1 MNRPGQ
7 LSRHLPATALAC
19 LGIGFCWLALP
30 HPALVIALGLLPLAA
45 IFVLRHSFL
54 IILMFVIFSFFRLHE
69 AFPQLYSLKI
79 PLLLS
84 LASLAA
90 LAWHLGLTRRVRLY
104 WRPELTALGLFFF
117 WVLLGTLLAS
127 NRPVAFEYLKGIYWK
142 IALMTF
148 AIAWLSRS
156 ERDFTL
162 AGRLIPLAGLLVAIV
177 ALANKFRGIDLV
189 EGTRVTI
196 GRALGSVLGDPND
209 LALVLMFP
217 LSFAISLML
226 ERRLYGWTRLLGWL
240 STPVLIGA
248 IIATQSRGGLLGLMA
263 IVGCYGYRQIRN
275 KTLFAGLAA
284 AGLLLLYVAA
294 GISDRASGGAAEAG
308 IDASSMGR
316 LYAWQAAFMMA
327 VDNPLSGVGLNNFY
341 ANYFYYSPHWDGLNH
356 AVHSTWFGVL
366 AETGFVGLALF
377 VTIVILLLRSAWRSL
392 KRIEELR
399 ERASP
404 GIAAASRAMLTGL
417 AGIIVSGTFLTQGF
431 TWPIYILAALIVALA
446 QWLDNHADM
455 TSGEPVR

>member
-1 MNRPGQ
+1 MNRRS
-7 LSRHLPATALAC
+7 LSPHHLPITCLAC
-19 LGIGFCWLALP
+19 LGVGLGWLVLP
-30 HPALVIALGLLPLAA
+30 HPLLAVVLGLLPLAA
-45 IFVLRHSFL
+45 IFVLRQSFF

-69 AFPQLYSLKI
+69 VFPALYSLKI

-90 LAWHLGLTRRVRLY
+90 LAWHLGLTRRLQLY
-104 WRPELTALGLFFF
+104 WRPELTVLGLFFF

-148 AIAWLSRS
+148 AIAWLSRD
-156 ERDFTL
+156 ERDFAL
-162 AGRLIPLAGLLVAIV
+162 SGRLIPLAGLLVALV

-189 EGTRVTI
+189 EGSRVTI

-226 ERRLYGWTRLLGWL
+226 ERRLDIGTRLLGWIC
-240 STPVLIGA
+240 TPVLIAA
-248 IIATQSRGGLLGLMA
+248 IIATQSRGGLLGLLA
-263 IVGCYGYRQIRN
+263 IIACYGYRQIRS
-275 KTLFAGLAA
+275 KVLLTGLGAA
-284 AGLLLLYVAA
+284 ALLLLYVAA

-308 IDASSMGR
+308 IDASAMGR
-316 LYAWQAAFMMA
+316 IYAWQAAFKMA
-327 VDNPLSGVGLNNFY
+327 LDNPLSGVGLNNFY

-366 AETGFVGLALF
+366 AETGFVGLLLF
-377 VTIVILLLRSAWRSL
+377 IATMAMLLRTAWRSQQ
-392 KRIEELR
+392 RIEARGLQV
-399 ERASP
+399 SP
-404 GIAAASRAMLTGL
+404 SMVAASHSMLTGL
-417 AGIIVSGTFLTQGF
+417 VGIIVSGTFLTQGF
-431 TWPIYILAALIVALA
+431 TWPLYILAALIVALA
-446 QWLDNHADM
+446 RWLDEQQDAPR
-455 TSGEPVR
+455 GEAL